1 MEFFSLACIIIGFVV
16 LAIYL
21 KRPNANAEIQ
31 LQVEQQLKLQIEQ
44 KNARISQ
51 LEKESV
57 EKDTNLSNLNK
68 QLEIASAKTETFE
81 QLKTEKAKLEE
92 GIKRLEIERNH
103 LKGETISFQKAEEAR
118 QLESNKNIAAAVTLQ
133 QSLEKEKERLN
144 DDRVKEKDD
153 LIHKMKL

>member
-31 LQVEQQLKLQIEQ
+31 QQVEQQLKLQIEQ

-57 EKDTNLSNLNK
+57 EKDTNLSHLNK
-68 QLEIASAKTETFE
+68 QLDIASAK
-81 QLKTEKAKLEE
+81 
-92 GIKRLEIERNH
+92 
-103 LKGETISFQKAEEAR
+103 
-118 QLESNKNIAAAVTLQ
+118 IA
-133 QSLEKEKERLN
+133 
-144 DDRVKEKDD
+144 
-153 LIHKMKL
+153 